1 MEDYRKKIKDLSSL
15 KKEVAVLKARGKRI
29 VFTNGCFDLLHRGH
43 VRYLEEARDWGDI
56 LVVAVNSDH
65 SVRQIKGPS
74 RPILNQEERSEVL
87 AALHCVDVV
96 IIFEEPDPLAVI
108 EQIRPDVL
116 VKGADWSRNQII
128 GADFVE
134 SIGGRVV
141 QVPFLKGASTTG
153 IIERIVANCLGR
165 HRSGESTDRGGA
177 LSWRDDDG

>member
-1 MEDYRKKIKDLSSL
+1 MKATDKIKTIQQARDL
-15 KKEVAVLKARGKRI
+15 VQAAQQTGRRV

-165 HRSGESTDRGGA
+165 HRSGESTDRGKA
-177 LSWRDDDG
+177 LSWGDDDG

>member
-1 MEDYRKKIKDLSSL
+1 MKATDKIKTIQQARDL
-15 KKEVAVLKARGKRI
+15 VHAAQQAGRRV

-108 EQIRPDVL
+108 EQIRPNVL
-116 VKGADWSRNQII
+116 VKGADWPRDQII

-134 SIGGRVV
+134 SIGGQVV

-153 IIERIVANCLGR
+153 IIERIVANCLGQ

-177 LSWRDDDG
+177 LSWREDD

>member
-1 MEDYRKKIKDLSSL
+1 M
-15 KKEVAVLKARGKRI
+15 

-74 RPILNQEERSEVL
+74 RPVLSQEERSEVL
-87 AALHCVDVV
+87 AALYCVDVV
-96 IIFEEPDPLAVI
+96 ILFEEPDPLAVI
-108 EQIRPDVL
+108 EQIQPDVL
-116 VKGADWSRNQII
+116 VKGADWSRDQII

-141 QVPFLKGASTTG
+141 QVPLLKGASTTG
-153 IIERIVANCLGR
+153 IIERVLASYLGQNR
-165 HRSGESTDRGGA
+165 FGEGTGLGKVC
-177 LSWRDDDG
+177 SWRDEDR

>member
-1 MEDYRKKIKDLSSL
+1 MKATDKIKTIQQARDL
-15 KKEVAVLKARGKRI
+15 VQAAQQTGRRV

-116 VKGADWSRNQII
+116 VKGADWARNQII

-141 QVPFLKGASTTG
+141 QIPFLKGASTTG
-153 IIERIVANCLGR
+153 IIERIVANYLGQ
-165 HRSGESTDRGGA
+165 H
-177 LSWRDDDG
+177 

>member
-1 MEDYRKKIKDLSSL
+1 MKATDKIKTIQQARDL
-15 KKEVAVLKARGKRI
+15 VQAAQQTGRRV

-153 IIERIVANCLGR
+153 IIERIVANCLGQ

-177 LSWRDDDG
+177 LSWREDD

>member
-1 MEDYRKKIKDLSSL
+1 MKATDKIKTIQQARDL
-15 KKEVAVLKARGKRI
+15 VQAAQQTGRHV

-153 IIERIVANCLGR
+153 IIERVMAKCVGQ

-177 LSWRDDDG
+177 LSWRDDNG